1 MKNQVV
7 NLLNKTV
14 NEIEVPDS
22 IFNINVFPDL
32 IHQYI
37 RYQNAKKRQ
46 GSHKTKTRSEVRG
59 KSSKPFAQ
67 KGTGNARQGSSKAPH
82 FRGGAVS
89 MGPQNRDHSFSL
101 NKKEKKLALRC
112 ALSEKYKN
120 KDIIFLDNLE
130 IKSSKTKDLF
140 KSLTNFDFKTA
151 LFVYTD
157 DEKTLNFKRA
167 SSNIPN
173 LDLLSQKGINVK
185 DLINHDKIF
194 IVEDSLKEITKRLS
208 WGKYLIKK
216 KSLKAMLWR

>member
-1 MKNQVV
+1 
-7 NLLNKTV
+7 
-14 NEIEVPDS
+14 
-22 IFNINVFPDL
+22 
-32 IHQYI
+32 
-37 RYQNAKKRQ
+37 
-46 GSHKTKTRSEVRG
+46 
-59 KSSKPFAQ
+59 
-67 KGTGNARQGSSKAPH
+67 
-82 FRGGAVS
+82 

-130 IKSSKTKDLF
+130 IKSAKTKDLF
-140 KSLTNFDFKTA
+140 KSLNNFDFKTA

-208 WGKYLIKK
+208 WEKYLIKK

>member
-1 MKNQVV
+1 
-7 NLLNKTV
+7 
-14 NEIEVPDS
+14 
-22 IFNINVFPDL
+22 
-32 IHQYI
+32 
-37 RYQNAKKRQ
+37 
-46 GSHKTKTRSEVRG
+46 
-59 KSSKPFAQ
+59 
-67 KGTGNARQGSSKAPH
+67 
-82 FRGGAVS
+82 

-157 DEKTLNFKRA
+157 DEKTVNFKRA

-208 WGKYLIKK
+208 WGKYLTKK
-216 KSLKAMLWR
+216 KSLKAMRWR